1 MSRLAHFQ
9 VGRGRTGAFLKTM
22 RVCCPV
28 ALTATSEWK
37 DDDCMIQKKH
47 TPENEHR
54 LKMNAWY
61 RKHQPLRQT
70 RFLVTGIEGSVK
82 SLTDL
87 FSWKG
92 GVNHI
97 VLHLLSTC
105 AELRFVHLGNA
116 VLASLEGGQ
125 DPFQHFDDMVVEFS
139 ETITEGLLKSDEA
152 PFAWIHVGHGD
163 HDGHEAFLSD
173 GTEGEG
179 PYLKTAHIAQA
190 IEAMEGTCS
199 YICLPVCHSLPSK
212 LALDDCQNT
221 ALVFGSADDIV
232 TEINTQ
238 CLEATLSYS
247 ELKSQMKSLILE
259 ERHA

>member
-1 MSRLAHFQ
+1 MTPKR
-9 VGRGRTGAFLKTM
+9 
-22 RVCCPV
+22 
-28 ALTATSEWK
+28 
-37 DDDCMIQKKH
+37 H
-47 TPENEHR
+47 TPENENR
-54 LKMNAWY
+54 LKVNAWY
-61 RKHQPLRQT
+61 TKHQPLRQT
-70 RFLVTGIEGSVK
+70 RFLVTGLEASVE
-82 SLTDL
+82 SIADL

-92 GVNHI
+92 GVHHI

-116 VLASLEGGQ
+116 ILAGMETGD

-139 ETITEGLLKSDEA
+139 ETITEGLLGSDEA

-173 GTEGEG
+173 GSEGEG
-179 PYLKTAHIAQA
+179 PYLETAKIAEA
-190 IEAMEGTCS
+190 IEAMKGTCS

-212 LALDDCQNT
+212 LALEACENT
-221 ALVFGSADDIV
+221 ALVFGSAEDIV

-238 CLEATLSYS
+238 CIEATLNYA
-247 ELKSQMKSLILE
+247 ELKSRMKSVILG

>member
-1 MSRLAHFQ
+1 M
-9 VGRGRTGAFLKTM
+9 
-22 RVCCPV
+22 
-28 ALTATSEWK
+28 E
-37 DDDCMIQKKH
+37 DDCMIQKKH

-61 RKHQPLRQT
+61 SKHQPLRQT
-70 RFLVTGIEGSVK
+70 RFLVTGIESSVE
-82 SLTDL
+82 SLADL

-116 VLASLEGGQ
+116 ILASLEGGQ

-139 ETITEGLLKSDEA
+139 ETITEGLLENDEA

-173 GTEGEG
+173 GGEGEG
-179 PYLKTAHIAQA
+179 PYLKTALIAQA
-190 IEAMEGTCS
+190 IEAMKGTCS

-212 LALDDCQNT
+212 LALDNCQNT

-232 TEINTQ
+232 TEINAQ
-238 CLEATLSYS
+238 CVEATLSYS